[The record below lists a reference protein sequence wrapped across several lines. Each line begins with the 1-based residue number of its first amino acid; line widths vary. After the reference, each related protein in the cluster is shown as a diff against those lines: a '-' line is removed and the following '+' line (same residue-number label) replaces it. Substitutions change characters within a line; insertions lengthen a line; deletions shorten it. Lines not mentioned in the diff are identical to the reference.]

1 MPQTITRL
9 CKRCTGSRK
18 VRYIVFTMLII
29 LLSVKLEL
37 YVLRRLSKTRLF
49 FHKGFVLDTPGCKL
63 PDYDPFH
70 WTVRAY
76 YQNKS
81 SAGKVLCDETG
92 DLVTFE
98 DRLTPVLNERVL
110 ASRYN
115 ATPQDIACFYAE
127 MLRNMSSPFPDKTAV
142 EGRWSKV
149 EFGRPLRR
157 GEYIS
162 LRCDRAH
169 VGTIYRRHALL
180 ARKKRSVQ
188 GHDKHERQKRL
199 NVLVL
204 GIDSVSRLATIRHMP
219 LTRRYLMGEMNAFE
233 FVGYTKL
240 GTASVHSQLPLLTG
254 LPSKAVDRMFAKMH
268 YDALPHLMSVYRK
281 RGYHTLFLE
290 EYADY
295 GLFTYGAQ
303 RFGFKKAPA
312 DYYPRAIMREFD
324 SPTCSVLR
332 YIQDLFSFDDQLLF
346 AYVWLTDFLHGDFNG
361 AGVVDA
367 PVESLLRNLSSSG
380 VLRRTAL
387 LVISDHGL
395 RFGSARRT
403 EMGRIEDLTPSFFL
417 ALPEHFLGS
426 TRRPRYTYSGISL
439 FRGISPE
446 RTCANVSVPPDFCA
460 CADSRS
466 LPADPEHVR
475 RLANAIMAH
484 INGVVRSAFP
494 GKCVEWHID
503 EVEEVKLTKVNE
515 TQGHE
520 EVRFSVTISTE
531 PSAYFDVHGW
541 ISNET
546 SNWDLHI
553 EDLDRLDEFDN
564 QAKCVSSQH
573 TARKMCRCKEYND
586 NAEPWSWA
594 KPCSHIART
603 PPDLLKRD
611 QTTPNPR
618 KRLVYRSAVFGA
630 ASRRTATLRVRPTS
644 THRPRASTVERVP
657 WAQRPGI
664 NCRGVDLRDF
674 TRPHQEPSYGI
685 GQTVYARRLRLGD
698 LIGSE
703 KKTVRYCLTISRS
716 TPYVKCWAILRWA
729 SGPWENPEPY
739 LLLPR
744 LRVLP
749 PVPLRGDQ
757 ARERARGRAKALTLC
772 ADGHTQGSAHEH
784 AQAEGVHRG
793 AGPLGA
799 ASRHQLPRSGPPG
812 LHAARPRTELRH
824 RTDGLRTTSSIRR
837 PHRLRQKNCTLLLD
851 YFA

>member
-1 MPQTITRL
+1 
-9 CKRCTGSRK
+9 
-18 VRYIVFTMLII
+18 MLII

-81 SAGKVLCDETG
+81 SAGKVLCDDTG

-98 DRLTPVLNERVL
+98 DRLTPVLNDRVL

-127 MLRNMSSPFPDKTAV
+127 ILRNMSSPFPDKTAV

-162 LRCDRAH
+162 LRCDRAD

-180 ARKKRSVQ
+180 ARKKRSVL
-188 GHDKHERQKRL
+188 DKRDRRKRL

-219 LTRRYLMGEMNAFE
+219 LTRRFLMGEMNAFE
-233 FVGYTKL
+233 FVGYNKL

-332 YIQDLFSFDDQLLF
+332 CSRIERSLSKSKDERAVSRNDFSSYSHYDLTPDYGDFIRALTIDCRRSNIATDEKSLRFSRSRMNTPSFCRYIQDLFSFDDQLLF

-417 ALPEHFLGS
+417 ALPEDFLGKHPEAAVHLQVNQ
-426 TRRPRYTYSGISL
+426 RRLITSYDVHATLLTLAELPRFEPVVTDSGISL

-446 RTCANVSVPPDFCA
+446 RTCANASVPPDFCA
-460 CADSRS
+460 CADSRR

-494 GKCVEWHID
+494 DKCVEWHID
-503 EVEEVKLTKVNE
+503 EVEEVKLTKVNG

-553 EDLDRLDEFDN
+553 EDLDRLDEFDS

-573 TARKMCRCKEYND
+573 TARKMCRCKAYND
-586 NAEPWSWA
+586 NAEPWSWW
-594 KPCSHIART
+594 
-603 PPDLLKRD
+603 DLL
-611 QTTPNPR
+611 
-618 KRLVYRSAVFGA
+618 
-630 ASRRTATLRVRPTS
+630 
-644 THRPRASTVERVP
+644 
-657 WAQRPGI
+657 
-664 NCRGVDLRDF
+664 
-674 TRPHQEPSYGI
+674 
-685 GQTVYARRLRLGD
+685 
-698 LIGSE
+698 
-703 KKTVRYCLTISRS
+703 
-716 TPYVKCWAILRWA
+716 
-729 SGPWENPEPY
+729 
-739 LLLPR
+739 
-744 LRVLP
+744 
-749 PVPLRGDQ
+749 
-757 ARERARGRAKALTLC
+757 
-772 ADGHTQGSAHEH
+772 
-784 AQAEGVHRG
+784 
-793 AGPLGA
+793 
-799 ASRHQLPRSGPPG
+799 
-812 LHAARPRTELRH
+812 
-824 RTDGLRTTSSIRR
+824 
-837 PHRLRQKNCTLLLD
+837 
-851 YFA
+851 

>member
-1 MPQTITRL
+1 
-9 CKRCTGSRK
+9 
-18 VRYIVFTMLII
+18 MLII

-92 DLVTFE
+92 DLVTFG

-115 ATPQDIACFYAE
+115 ATPKDIACFYAE
-127 MLRNMSSPFPDKTAV
+127 ILRNMSSPFPDKTTV

-162 LRCDRAH
+162 LRCDQAH

-188 GHDKHERQKRL
+188 GHDKRDRRKRL

-204 GIDSVSRLATIRHMP
+204 GIDSLSRLATIRHMP

-233 FVGYTKL
+233 FVGYNKL

-254 LPSKAVDRMFAKMH
+254 LPSKTVDRMFAKMH

-281 RGYHTLFLE
+281 RGYRTLFLE

-346 AYVWLTDFLHGDFNG
+346 AYVWLTDFLHGDFN
-361 AGVVDA
+361 ATTACASAALDA
-367 PVESLLRNLSSSG
+367 PRW
-380 VLRRTAL
+380 
-387 LVISDHGL
+387 
-395 RFGSARRT
+395 
-403 EMGRIEDLTPSFFL
+403 GRIEDLTPSFFL
-417 ALPEHFLGS
+417 ALPEDFLEKQPEAAVHLQVNQ
-426 TRRPRYTYSGISL
+426 RRLITSYDVHATLLTLAELPRFEPVVTDSGISL

-460 CADSRS
+460 CADSRR
-466 LPADPEHVR
+466 LPADPELVR
-475 RLANAIMAH
+475 RLANAIMAY
-484 INGVVRSAFP
+484 INGAVRSAFP
-494 GKCVEWHID
+494 DKCVEWHID
-503 EVEEVKLTKVNE
+503 EVEEVKLTKVNG

-553 EDLDRLDEFDN
+553 EDLDRLDEFDS

-586 NAEPWSWA
+586 NAEPWSWW
-594 KPCSHIART
+594 
-603 PPDLLKRD
+603 DLL
-611 QTTPNPR
+611 
-618 KRLVYRSAVFGA
+618 
-630 ASRRTATLRVRPTS
+630 
-644 THRPRASTVERVP
+644 
-657 WAQRPGI
+657 
-664 NCRGVDLRDF
+664 
-674 TRPHQEPSYGI
+674 
-685 GQTVYARRLRLGD
+685 
-698 LIGSE
+698 
-703 KKTVRYCLTISRS
+703 
-716 TPYVKCWAILRWA
+716 
-729 SGPWENPEPY
+729 
-739 LLLPR
+739 
-744 LRVLP
+744 
-749 PVPLRGDQ
+749 
-757 ARERARGRAKALTLC
+757 
-772 ADGHTQGSAHEH
+772 
-784 AQAEGVHRG
+784 
-793 AGPLGA
+793 
-799 ASRHQLPRSGPPG
+799 
-812 LHAARPRTELRH
+812 
-824 RTDGLRTTSSIRR
+824 
-837 PHRLRQKNCTLLLD
+837 
-851 YFA
+851 